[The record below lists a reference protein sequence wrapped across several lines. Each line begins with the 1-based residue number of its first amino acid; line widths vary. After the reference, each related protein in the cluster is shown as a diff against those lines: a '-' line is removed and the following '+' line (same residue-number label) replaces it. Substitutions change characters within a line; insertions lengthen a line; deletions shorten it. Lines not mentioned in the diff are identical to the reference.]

1 MSTKPVV
8 ITDEG
13 KREIVLVDD
22 RGTPASLTE
31 AISTT
36 PFLLCI
42 AESDPDE
49 AERITKQMHRAV
61 KDYLAQKFGK
71 AYLESEDVE
80 ALKILYSECIK

>member
-1 MSTKPVV
+1 MSKSVI

-22 RGTPASLTE
+22 SGTPASLTE
-31 AISTT
+31 AISTV
-36 PFLLCI
+36 PFLACLG
-42 AESDPDE
+42 ESDPDE
-49 AERITKQMHRAV
+49 AERIAKQMHRAV

-71 AYLESEDVE
+71 AYLESGDVE